1 MLYLPREEG
10 QGLTEYA
17 LLLGFIA
24 VVVVVILYVLGP
36 AIGNLYSTIN
46 NAWDTYVLG

>member
-36 AIGNLYSTIN
+36 AIGNLYRTIN
-46 NAWDTYVLG
+46 ETWALYVG

>member
-24 VVVVVILYVLGP
+24 LVVVVILYVVGP
-36 AIGNLYSTIN
+36 AVASLYQNVVDKWPGGIG
-46 NAWDTYVLG
+46 